1 MYGHCNITT
10 FAQSQIV
17 CHSAKNRTFSPG
29 IAVTSPLR
37 SFLFSPVVNNKVS
50 LCLQIK
56 PFRVSMGVEQ
66 CFSCLCIVNKYINKY
81 INKCNFLVSVK
92 TIRGK
97 TDILVTFNLN
107 SLQTSDLRI
116 VNVDL
121 MVVVRCSKRKC
132 RARKARRG
140 GRREA
145 PTTITLKI
153 YNMLNSS
160 GDNNGGRMITSLKVG
175 VRRTKWQ
182 KLIVPTSVI
191 QEVID
196 SQSRVLPIRIA
207 CVNCSKG
214 IRPVAMR
221 KARRKKNRKSRRDVG
236 AAAERTR
243 RPRRKSSAARRRER
257 RLQNQRAKTGVKVRK
272 KKQPF
277 LVIYTRRVE
286 QIGVRTMSELR
297 TRQRRHVVQQSNVA
311 TSSPATVCRK
321 KTMYVSFRQL
331 ELDNV
336 IVWPLGYRASFCD
349 NVASDAGAER
359 LPHRHHKSK
368 LTMHNAHRRPIENA
382 EHTSCCRPT
391 KTAPLSVTYLLDKNT
406 VIETSIPGLITT
418 ECGCVV

>member
-1 MYGHCNITT
+1 MLINVTL
-10 FAQSQIV
+10 FA
-17 CHSAKNRTFSPG
+17 
-29 IAVTSPLR
+29 
-37 SFLFSPVVNNKVS
+37 
-50 LCLQIK
+50 
-56 PFRVSMGVEQ
+56 
-66 CFSCLCIVNKYINKY
+66 
-81 INKCNFLVSVK
+81 VK

-97 TDILVTFNLN
+97 SDILVTFNLN

-116 VNVDL
+116 MNVDL

-160 GDNNGGRMITSLKVG
+160 GDNNGGQLITALMVG

-191 QEVID
+191 QEVVD
-196 SQSRVLPIRIA
+196 SPTRLLPIRIA

-214 IRPVAMR
+214 IRPFAVR
-221 KARRKKNRKSRRDVG
+221 KGRRKKKQKSRRDVS

-257 RLQNQRAKTGVKVRK
+257 RLQNQRVRAARVGGRK
-272 KKQPF
+272 KKHPF

-286 QIGVRTMSELR
+286 ETVVSTMRRIGVSR
-297 TRQRRHVVQQSNVA
+297 TRQRRHAAQQSSVA
-311 TSSPATVCRK
+311 TSSSTKACRK

-331 ELDNV
+331 ELNNV

-349 NVASDAGAER
+349 NVASDVRPER
-359 LPHRHHKSK
+359 SHHRRHKAN
-368 LTMHNAHRRPIENA
+368 LMMHIKHRRPIENV
-382 EHTSCCRPT
+382 EHKSCCGPT
-391 KTAPLSVTYLLDKNT
+391 NTAPLSVTYLLDKNT
-406 VIETSIPGLITT
+406 VVETSIPGLIAT